1 MTICVDVPSLVR
13 LTWIQMLSVG
23 LRFRLGPTQKNFT
36 ALIKCNLESNLG
48 VKSLIRYKKI
58 DSVQPSVLMETYRMF
73 EKVIKKKEIPNIAM
87 MNVVFPLNTR

>member
-1 MTICVDVPSLVR
+1 
-13 LTWIQMLSVG
+13 
-23 LRFRLGPTQKNFT
+23 
-36 ALIKCNLESNLG
+36 LG

-87 MNVVFPLNTR
+87 MTVVFPLKY